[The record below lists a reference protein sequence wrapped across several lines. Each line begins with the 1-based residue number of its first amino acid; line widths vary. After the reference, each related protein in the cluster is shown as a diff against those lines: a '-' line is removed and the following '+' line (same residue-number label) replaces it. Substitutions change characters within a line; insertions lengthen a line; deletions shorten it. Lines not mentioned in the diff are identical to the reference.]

1 MRASVDP
8 ERCAG
13 HGVCVVTC
21 PSVFALT
28 GDGYSEVTV
37 EEIPEDVAGLVER
50 AARQCPERAITLGTL
65 ETGGA
70 R

>member
-8 ERCAG
+8 DLCAG

-21 PSVFALT
+21 PGVFALT
-28 GDGYSEVTV
+28 DDGYSEVTV
-37 EEIPEDVAGLVER
+37 AEIPADLAGPVRR
-50 AARQCPERAITLGTL
+50 AAGQCPERAITVD
-65 ETGGA
+65 GGPAAA